1 MEQNT
6 LVTEEIVLRE
16 KKHEYDHV
24 YTFIFDTPNPILS
37 NSFQAGQYVHV
48 RLPNVREGE
57 KSVRELS
64 FASAPNDVEIQ
75 LGVDTRS
82 GSPYQSALV
91 AMEPGDI
98 ATLFKVKG
106 TMVLPEGK
114 AEVVMI
120 AGGVGITPFRSMV
133 REIAQKNL
141 PITVVLVHVS
151 REHFLYQQELEKLPF
166 EQHRV
171 NRSET
176 QSMCENVVKQY
187 PQALYFIAGSE
198 NFVQDIENILV
209 NEKIGSDAIFK
220 DEFKGLHE
228 D

>member
-6 LVTEEIVLRE
+6 LVIEEIILRE

-48 RLPNVREGE
+48 RLPKVPDGE

-64 FASAPNDVEIQ
+64 FASAPGDGEVH

-82 GSPYQSALV
+82 ESPYQSTLV
-91 AMEPGDI
+91 AMEKGDT

-106 TMVLPEGK
+106 TMILPEGK
-114 AEVVMI
+114 KEVVMI
-120 AGGVGITPFRSMV
+120 AGGVGITPFRSMI
-133 REIAQKNL
+133 REIEQKNI
-141 PITVVLVHVS
+141 PITPILIHVS
-151 REHFLYQQELEKLPF
+151 RDTFLYKEELQKKPF

-171 NRSET
+171 GRNET
-176 QSMCENVVKQY
+176 EKILENVVEKH
-187 PQALYFIAGSE
+187 PTALYFVAGSE
-198 NFVQDIENILV
+198 NFVQNIEGRLLDAGI
-209 NEKIGSDAIFK
+209 DTTAIFK

-228 D
+228 E